1 MTTPNDEQRE
11 VARAILQAIVQ
22 RKLVQGDL
30 AAIDAIASALA
41 AERAKERN
49 RLKAFALELKQ
60 QIAAYTWGC
69 DHDTEIIKKV
79 LAEIETAAAGKEG
92 K

>member
-41 AERAKERN
+41 AERAGVWKRAEGIAEN
-49 RLKAFALELKQ
+49 ALPCQ
-60 QIAAYTWGC
+60 DGCYCPGNIAN
-69 DHDTEIIKKV
+69 
-79 LAEIETAAAGKEG
+79 EIETAGKEG